1 MGVLALAFARRNLAN
16 FFTCIRI
23 VLIPVVVWLIIVM
36 NTQEVD
42 ASHFWALLVFVF
54 AALTDFIDG
63 QLARRLDI
71 ITEFG
76 KIVDPLAD
84 RLLVISVLIA
94 LMIGEFMPIWMG
106 VLIIARDVIILL
118 GAPFVG
124 ITDKETREKLAV
136 HWTGKAA
143 TAFLFTA
150 ICLFILLNLPGDMH
164 IIGFIVF
171 CIGIFFSYLSGF
183 IYFLRGIKLMRGK
196 EEVAS

>member
-1 MGVLALAFARRNLAN
+1 MAFARRNLAN

-23 VLIPVVVWLIIVM
+23 VLIPVVIWLILVM

-42 ASHFWALLVFVF
+42 ASHFWALVVFVF
-54 AALTDFIDG
+54 AASTDFIDG
-63 QLARRLDI
+63 QLARHMDI

-76 KIVDPLAD
+76 KIADPLAD

-94 LMIGEFMPIWMG
+94 LMVGEFMPIWMG

-118 GAPFVG
+118 GAPIVG

-143 TAFLFTA
+143 TACLFSA
-150 ICLFILLNLPGDMH
+150 ICFFIFFNLPGQVNLA
-164 IIGFIVF
+164 GFIFF
-171 CIGIFFSYLSGF
+171 CVGIFFSYLSGF
-183 IYFLRGIKLMRGK
+183 IYFVRGIKLMRGK
-196 EEVAS
+196 EEVLT